1 MKMFI
6 NIPPRNFE
14 LLSRLPHGLAFTT
27 SVQVAGRGRGSNVWI
42 SSSGQA
48 MYSMLIRHPVSAS
61 TRAPPVFLQYIA
73 AMAVVRGIR
82 SYDKGY
88 ESMPVKLKWPN
99 DVFALDPNKD
109 DGDQSYVKISGVLAN
124 AQYSP
129 AHQEYFTVIG
139 CGTNVFNKA
148 PTVCLS
154 SVLDHFAKIKGYEHL
169 APLTVERFLA
179 RVFTAFEEL
188 YLQFLETGFNGDI
201 LDMYYGNWLHNEQ
214 TVTLE
219 AEGGVKAR
227 IKGITS
233 TEGLLVAE
241 ELGADDV
248 PTGKTWTLE
257 SDYNSFDFMKGL
269 IMRKK

>member
-1 MKMFI
+1 
-6 NIPPRNFE
+6 
-14 LLSRLPHGLAFTT
+14 
-27 SVQVAGRGRGSNVWI
+27 
-42 SSSGQA
+42 
-48 MYSMLIRHPVSAS
+48 MYSILVRHPAAA
-61 TRAPPVFLQYIA
+61 TTHAPAVFLQYIA
-73 AMAVVRGIR
+73 AMAVVRGIK

-88 ESMPVKLKWPN
+88 EDMPVKLKWPN
-99 DVFALDPNKD
+99 DIFALDPTRD
-109 DGDQSYVKISGVLAN
+109 AADAAYVKISGVLAN

-139 CGTNVFNKA
+139 CGTNVFNRA

-154 SVLDHFAKIKGYEHL
+154 SIINHLAKIKGKGYENL
-169 APLTVERFLA
+169 APLTVERLLA
-179 RVFTAFEEL
+179 RILTVFEEL
-188 YLQFLETGFNGDI
+188 YLRFLETGFNADI
-201 LDMYYGNWLHNEQ
+201 LGMYYRDWLHSEQ

-227 IKGITS
+227 IKGITP

-241 ELGADDV
+241 ELGPGER
-248 PTGKTWTLE
+248 PTGKTWTLQ